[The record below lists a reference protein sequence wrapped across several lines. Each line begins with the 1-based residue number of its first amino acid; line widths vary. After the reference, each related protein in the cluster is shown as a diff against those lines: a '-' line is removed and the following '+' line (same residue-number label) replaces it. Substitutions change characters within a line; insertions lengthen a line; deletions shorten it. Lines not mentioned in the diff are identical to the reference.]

1 MQLGPPRM
9 KSRFVSSLCLLL
21 LLAGCGR
28 GSRPPHIIIL
38 LIDTL
43 RHDRVGVYG
52 TRKLTPFIDS
62 FAERAYVF
70 EHAYA
75 QSSWTNP
82 SVASLLTSRF
92 QSQHGVI
99 WFNSL
104 LSQEELTL
112 PEVLKQ
118 RGYRTAGYSANF
130 LVHGPSGF
138 NQGFDVYQSYSRQ
151 RPEEPPGRRFIKER
165 AERLNAEALSWIDS
179 FGGVPEQRPPL
190 FLYMH
195 YMEPHNPYDPPDE
208 ILDRVLGGRPRPNR
222 DLANG
227 DMNVILP
234 TLGPVRI
241 QGIEDLYDAEV
252 MSIDARVGEFVAELE
267 KRKLL
272 DDTILVITAD
282 HGEELT
288 DHGLLGHHKTLFEEV
303 IRVPLLLRVPGQLTR
318 VDVKQLVMLT
328 DLAPTLLSLAGID
341 IPPSFEGRALTNGVV
356 AQGMLGML
364 QLWWSGIDENGP
376 PAFSELIR
384 PAEMKRI
391 SPHERA
397 VVVRKSKLIAGVDG
411 EREFYDLA
419 TDAKEQGASDLAQT
433 ERNRLSDTL
442 TSFLARMK
450 ERAAPGAV
458 RQLDS
463 ETKERMRALG
473 YHE

>member
-1 MQLGPPRM
+1 M
-9 KSRFVSSLCLLL
+9 KPRFVSSLCLLL
-21 LLAGCGR
+21 LLAGCSR
-28 GSRPPHIIIL
+28 QGSRPPHIVVL

-43 RHDRVGVYG
+43 RYDRVGVYG
-52 TRKLTPFIDS
+52 ARKLTPFLDS

-92 QSQHGVI
+92 QSQHGI
-99 WFNSL
+99 TWFNSL

-112 PEVLKQ
+112 PEVLKEH
-118 RGYRTAGYSANF
+118 GYKTAGFSANF

-138 NQGFDVYQSYSRQ
+138 NQGFDVYQAYSRQ
-151 RPEEPPGRRFIKER
+151 NPQALPGRRFIKER
-165 AERLNAEALSWIDS
+165 AERLNREALAWVDS
-179 FGGVPEQRPPL
+179 FGRIPEQRPPL
-190 FLYMH
+190 FLYVH

-227 DMNVILP
+227 DMNVIFP
-234 TLGPVRI
+234 SLGPVRI
-241 QGIEDLYDAEV
+241 QAIADLYDAEV
-252 MSIDARVGEFVAELE
+252 MAVDTRVGELLDELE
-267 KRKLL
+267 KRGLL
-272 DDTILVITAD
+272 DDAILVATSD

-303 IRVPLLLRVPGQLTR
+303 IRVPLLLRAPGQRRR

-341 IPPSFEGRALTNGVV
+341 IPPSFEGRALTDSVV
-356 AQGMLGML
+356 ARGALGAL
-364 QLWWSGIDENGP
+364 RFWWYGIEENGP
-376 PAFSELIR
+376 PAFSQLIR
-384 PAEMKRI
+384 PAEAKRT
-391 SPHERA
+391 SPHEQA
-397 VVVRKSKLIAGVDG
+397 VVMGRRKLITGVDG
-411 EREFYDLA
+411 EREFYDLQA
-419 TDAKEQGASDLAQT
+419 DAQEKDSSGLDQAERSRLADTLAQ
-433 ERNRLSDTL
+433 
-442 TSFLARMK
+442 FLARAK

-458 RQLDS
+458 RSLDS

-473 YHE
+473 YHD